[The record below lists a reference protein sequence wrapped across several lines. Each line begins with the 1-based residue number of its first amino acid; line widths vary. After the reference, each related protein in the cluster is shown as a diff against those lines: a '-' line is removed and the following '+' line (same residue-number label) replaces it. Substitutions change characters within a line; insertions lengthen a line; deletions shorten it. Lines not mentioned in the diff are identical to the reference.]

1 MRLLHPFMP
10 FLTEEIWQHLPHEG
24 ESITVAKWPEAV
36 KEYTDTEAAAD
47 MKLLVEVI
55 RAVRNIR
62 SEVNTPL
69 SKQIEL
75 YLNSTP
81 EIAERLEENRSYV
94 ERFTNPSLLQ
104 IGTDIQAVDEAMTA
118 VVYNAGLI
126 VPLEGLINI
135 DEEISRLKKNSIS

>member
-1 MRLLHPFMP
+1 MLDQTMRLLHPFMP

-75 YLNSTP
+75 YIKRARRKSLN
-81 EIAERLEENRSYV
+81 
-94 ERFTNPSLLQ
+94 
-104 IGTDIQAVDEAMTA
+104 D
-118 VVYNAGLI
+118 
-126 VPLEGLINI
+126 
-135 DEEISRLKKNSIS
+135 LKKPFVRRTLYESEPSSDRNGYSSGR